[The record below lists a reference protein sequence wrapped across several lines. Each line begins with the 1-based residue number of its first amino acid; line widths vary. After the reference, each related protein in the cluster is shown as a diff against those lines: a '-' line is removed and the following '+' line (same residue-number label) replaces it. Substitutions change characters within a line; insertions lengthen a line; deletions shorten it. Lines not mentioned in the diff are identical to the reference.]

1 MPREYAVTAVPVLP
15 GVVTVSWSPAPMAKR
30 AMVMGLDDA
39 GYRKKAPLLAV
50 ASDWL
55 TTQSVDFTP
64 GVRTLRQKLDG
75 AGFGV
80 AEGVVLRSD
89 VALGASESGDEE
101 VSALAEGVALG
112 DASGVDEL
120 GTDEL
125 GGVGAMRS
133 LDASAIGE
141 LEGKEL
147 MVVDARS
154 LELTG
159 ASTGQSSPV

>member
-1 MPREYAVTAVPVLP
+1 
-15 GVVTVSWSPAPMAKR
+15 MAKR

-50 ASDWL
+50 GSDWL

-64 GVRTLRQKLDG
+64 GVRTLRQKFDG
-75 AGFGV
+75 AGFGD
-80 AEGVVLRSD
+80 AEGLVLGSD
-89 VALGASESGDEE
+89 VALGVSEGGDEE

-112 DASGVDEL
+112 DASSVDEL

-125 GGVGAMRS
+125 GGVGAIMS

-141 LEGKEL
+141 LEGNEL
-147 MVVDARS
+147 RVVDARS

>member
-1 MPREYAVTAVPVLP
+1 
-15 GVVTVSWSPAPMAKR
+15 
-30 AMVMGLDDA
+30 
-39 GYRKKAPLLAV
+39 
-50 ASDWL
+50 
-55 TTQSVDFTP
+55 VDFTP
-64 GVRTLRQKLDG
+64 GVRTLRQKFDG
-75 AGFGV
+75 AGFGD
-80 AEGVVLRSD
+80 ADGLVLGSD
-89 VALGASESGDEE
+89 VALGASEGADEE

-112 DASGVDEL
+112 ETSGVSELARDEL
-120 GTDEL
+120 G
-125 GGVGAMRS
+125 VVAAMS